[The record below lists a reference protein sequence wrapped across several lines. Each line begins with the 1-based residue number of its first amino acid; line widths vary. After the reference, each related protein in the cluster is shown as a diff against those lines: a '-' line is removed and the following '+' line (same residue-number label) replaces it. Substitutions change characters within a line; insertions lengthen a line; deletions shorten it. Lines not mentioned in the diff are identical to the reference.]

1 MALDLVEENQLT
13 KLSGDARF
21 VIALARRLGWTV
33 AWTSPQHKLIN
44 LLAPEDARNRSPINV
59 PTTNV
64 NSKRVR
70 ALIRQVIHAS
80 PEDTVIKAATA
91 DAAVALM
98 EKGVSPELVRATRRQ
113 LGPPIPRPPEP
124 RFEGA
129 GEEDTLPGLT
139 DEAAAEAIIDEV
151 LAKPHEVS
159 RRPFN
164 ARGGTG
170 VTYESEYSDEVTYSD
185 GTIRWECT
193 FPGCDFSS
201 DKSGASTSRHYVQ
214 KHGSL
219 RMKGDRVPR
228 HQGTDH
234 PRLEPVSHGET
245 AEPEPEGRPEGDR
258 LALWLQQF
266 IDSEVKRELAKIAAG
281 HEEEL
286 ALLQGQIDSLTTE
299 LTGCREEAER
309 YRGNMIAVRDLLNEV
324 VG

>member
-1 MALDLVEENQLT
+1 MALDLVEESQLT

-80 PEDTVIKAATA
+80 PEETVIKAAAA

-98 EKGVSPELVRATRRQ
+98 EKGVSPELVRATKRQ

-139 DEAAAEAIIDEV
+139 DEAAAEAILDEV

-164 ARGGTG
+164 ARGGTR
-170 VTYESEYSDEVTYSD
+170 VTYESEYADEVTYSD

-201 DKSGASTSRHYVQ
+201 EKSGASASRHYVQ

-219 RMKGDRVPR
+219 RMEGDRRPR
-228 HQGTDH
+228 HQGTDRH
-234 PRLEPVSHGET
+234 QPEDAASHRET
-245 AEPEPEGRPEGDR
+245 PEGRPEGDR

-266 IDSEVKRELAKIAAG
+266 IDSEVKRELARFAAD

-286 ALLQGQIDSLTTE
+286 AMFQDQIDSLTTE
-299 LTGCREEAER
+299 LTTCREEAER